1 VVTRDFVAYV
11 IAEKATPGSFTHK
24 LAHWFEHGTLSIDT
38 GRQVMQVKPHIP
50 DEIFFP
56 TVLMH
61 SAPFNGSLPNV
72 ESTVPPHRLPN
83 MANMHFV
90 RSKEAHILHN

>member
-1 VVTRDFVAYV
+1 MVTRDFVAYV
-11 IAEKATPGSFTHK
+11 IAEKATQGSFTEK
-24 LAHWFEHGTLSIDT
+24 LARWFEFGTLSIDT
-38 GRQVMQVKPHIP
+38 GRQVIQVKPHIP

-61 SAPFNGSLPNV
+61 SAPFNGSLSNV
-72 ESTVPPHRLPN
+72 ETTIPPHRLPH

-90 RSKEAHILHN
+90 RSKKTA